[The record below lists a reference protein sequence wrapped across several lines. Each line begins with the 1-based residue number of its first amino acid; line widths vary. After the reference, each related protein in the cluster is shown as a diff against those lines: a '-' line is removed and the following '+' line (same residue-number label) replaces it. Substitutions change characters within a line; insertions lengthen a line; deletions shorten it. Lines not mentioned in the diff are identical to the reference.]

1 MLKPTA
7 RETIEQLK
15 TMVELS
21 AVLNSTLDQTEVRR
35 RAMEAVKE
43 LVGCEASSLLLVDEK
58 SGELYFEV
66 ALGKKGEKVKEIRLK
81 IGEGIAGWVASTGEP
96 ALVHDVTRDPR
107 HARKVDEHSH
117 FSTRNMVCVP
127 VKVREKVIG
136 VLQGINKI
144 RGVFYKQ
151 DLEIM
156 QMLANQV
163 GIAIDHAR
171 LYEAIH
177 ETFLENAEANKML
190 GLTFQSKGMLELAF
204 ERYMKVP
211 LDGEMMEVLYHLG
224 FDFERMRMFQKAK
237 EVYEMIA
244 AKDSSFRDV
253 RDRLKLLGDAS
264 QSLSLRT
271 SRIVIPSSRGRGSQ
285 RQGLGQTLGR
295 YEVLEEI
302 GRGSLGRVYKGR
314 DPRIQR
320 LVALKVL
327 EWEEE
332 IAPEEQAEL
341 TQLFLKE
348 VEIAGRLN
356 HPGIVVIFDAG
367 EELGLPYVAMEF
379 LEGMPLDRW
388 LEKGKIT
395 PISHVWHI
403 ANQICKALVY
413 AHGQGTLHGGIKASN
428 AFLLSKGRVK
438 ITDFGTANILSRMQG
453 PLEGSQV
460 SASTPYLPPEAI
472 LGEPL
477 DERSDLYSLG
487 VLLYALLAGRLPFSG
502 EDPNALM
509 EQIIIKRATPL
520 RQIRPEV
527 PVELGDLV
535 ERLLSKEPEARYAS
549 AKELEEAL
557 QGLPRDWMEQR
568 AGSG

>member
-7 RETIEQLK
+7 HETIEQLK
-15 TMVELS
+15 TLVELS
-21 AVLNSTLDQTEVRR
+21 AVLNSTLDQSEVRR
-35 RAMEAVKE
+35 RAMEAVKD

-58 SGELYFEV
+58 SRELYFEV

-96 ALVHDVTRDPR
+96 ALVHDVARDPR

-127 VKVREKVIG
+127 VKVRGKVIG

-151 DLEIM
+151 DMEIM

-190 GLTFQSKGMLELAF
+190 GLTFQSKGMLELAL
-204 ERYMKVP
+204 ERFLKVP
-211 LDGEMMEVLYHLG
+211 LDGEMMEVFYHLG

-244 AKDSSFRDV
+244 AKDTSFRDV
-253 RDRLKLLGDAS
+253 RDRLRLLGDAS

-271 SRIVIPSSRGRGSQ
+271 SRIVVPPSAGQPQQ

-332 IAPEEQAEL
+332 LAPEEQAEL

-348 VEIAGRLN
+348 VELAGRLN
-356 HPGIVVIFDAG
+356 HPSIVVIFDAG
-367 EELGLPYVAMEF
+367 EELGLPYLAMEF

-388 LEKGKIT
+388 LQKGKPT

-403 ANQICKALVY
+403 ANQMCKALVY
-413 AHGQGTLHGGIKASN
+413 AHGQGILHGGIKASN

-438 ITDFGTANILSRMQG
+438 ITDFGTANIVSRMQG
-453 PLEGSQV
+453 PLEKGQ
-460 SASTPYLPPEAI
+460 ATATTAYLPPEAI

-487 VLLYALLAGRLPFSG
+487 VLLYTLLGGRLPFFN
-502 EDPNALM
+502 EDPNVLM
-509 EQIIIKRATPL
+509 EQIIIRRATSL
-520 RQIRPEV
+520 RQLRPEV
-527 PVELGDLV
+527 PVELADLV
-535 ERLLSKEPEARYAS
+535 DRLMSKEPEARYSS
-549 AKELEEAL
+549 AKELDEAL
-557 QGLPRDWMEQR
+557 QGLPKGGLEREV
-568 AGSG
+568 GSG